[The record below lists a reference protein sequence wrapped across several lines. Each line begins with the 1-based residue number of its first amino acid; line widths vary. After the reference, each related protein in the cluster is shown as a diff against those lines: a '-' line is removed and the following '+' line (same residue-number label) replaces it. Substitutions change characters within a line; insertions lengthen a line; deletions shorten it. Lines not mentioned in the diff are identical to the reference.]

1 LGWKD
6 KIALKVDSRNP
17 YQFAPNGLTVLKIDI
32 VTTDTID
39 SLTQSSSTSSLP
51 TVEGGGES
59 SKGHTV
65 LLLRMGSHRV
75 DNAPDILADCPIDHP
90 FFVKDKGWSSA
101 QSRLTFEKFGI
112 PCRELS
118 IGDVCL
124 PPDHQEAVRT
134 PDLCDRFRRF
144 EFTTG
149 LTDPSSPL
157 SRVAPIIPRPV
168 ALHHPGMSSSNN
180 SADNIM
186 VVGGNKSNQ
195 AMSPPISPARKKEKE
210 AASEKPKRPMN
221 GFMLFAKKFRLE
233 LIQQHPGKD
242 NRYIVF

>member
-1 LGWKD
+1 MLE
-6 KIALKVDSRNP
+6 LYVVKVLYLYFTFN
-17 YQFAPNGLTVLKIDI
+17 L
-32 VTTDTID
+32 
-39 SLTQSSSTSSLP
+39 
-51 TVEGGGES
+51 
-59 SKGHTV
+59 
-65 LLLRMGSHRV
+65 
-75 DNAPDILADCPIDHP
+75 
-90 FFVKDKGWSSA
+90 GWSSA

-180 SADNIM
+180 SADAVGNNIM

-221 GFMLFAKKFRLE
+221 GFMLFAKKYRLE

-242 NRYIVF
+242 NRYVVF